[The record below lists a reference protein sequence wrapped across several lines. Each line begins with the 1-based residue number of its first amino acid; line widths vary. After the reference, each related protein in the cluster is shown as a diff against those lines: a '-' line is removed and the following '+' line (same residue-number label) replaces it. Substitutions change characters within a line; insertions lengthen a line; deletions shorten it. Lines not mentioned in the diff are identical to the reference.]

1 MSAFGVKI
9 GNCHIV
15 FTVAQW
21 GTVKSNFN
29 IYYVFLQFAPC
40 ENCLCNCVVKWFLNY
55 SNQLLKL
62 TLRDGALLN
71 LNCHEIETEA
81 RQTFHISSLSS
92 FRIHF
97 AATTDV
103 EPLQNSVKTSKMVF
117 FCVAVNNFRKTLHL
131 GCLAGFWTHF
141 SIIRVNLLW
150 PTSFFNETFSKRNLE
165 ESPSIAL
172 WTGCHRKVFSKLY
185 LPSFPWP
192 YLWSWSNNDVID
204 QSQLPFEIACNFLF
218 CLWIILR

>member
-1 MSAFGVKI
+1 MRTLNCFLNFLINRNYVFKI
-9 GNCHIV
+9 LACVIWINFWNLFVYECLWRQNWQLHIV

-21 GTVKSNFN
+21 GTVQSNFN

-40 ENCLCNCVVKWFLNY
+40 QNCLCNCVVKWFLNY

-62 TLRDGALLN
+62 TPRDGALLN

-81 RQTFHISSLSS
+81 RQTFKISSLSS

-117 FCVAVNNFRKTLHL
+117 F
-131 GCLAGFWTHF
+131 
-141 SIIRVNLLW
+141 
-150 PTSFFNETFSKRNLE
+150 
-165 ESPSIAL
+165 
-172 WTGCHRKVFSKLY
+172 
-185 LPSFPWP
+185 
-192 YLWSWSNNDVID
+192 
-204 QSQLPFEIACNFLF
+204 
-218 CLWIILR
+218 LRSR